1 MSLWYLHKKD
11 SSNKF
16 QKFWWVHRKPLIQI
30 SANLTPFIPTPHT
43 LPGLC
48 HPGKVKA
55 LRHGPKK
62 WQKAKATKGDPD
74 FWFWILMVKWLVHF
88 LFNCGPKRQAS
99 LYKARRHFDIGS
111 HDDIPFLEGSPTWRR
126 RGAEEGLA
134 FQQSSQLHKRI
145 RTLFSRYIRGRK

>member
-88 LFNCGPKRQAS
+88 LFNCGPKKTS
-99 LYKARRHFDIGS
+99 F
-111 HDDIPFLEGSPTWRR
+111 FV
-126 RGAEEGLA
+126 
-134 FQQSSQLHKRI
+134 QSSEAFWHRESWRHPILGRVPDMTTAQ
-145 RTLFSRYIRGRK
+145 SRGGPGVSTKFPTAQKD